1 MNAKR
6 FIAIVLCLVTV
17 LTITAACSRDE
28 LEDVTVYQTDLWGE
42 TVTNEK
48 GENVTVPVEG
58 GSIEYVTD
66 AKGNQLLDENG
77 EKITILHYYVHDVD
91 DKGNVVTNEN
101 KEPVTKVHSSA
112 PSTTASMGS
121 LEDLING
128 DVEMSTVVVETMPEG
143 TTIQTSERLYDK
155 SLKKILASGKFY
167 IEMKTQYNMEG
178 VGIRANYGLAI
189 SGNKTYMKTNMQV
202 LGILNMTLEFIMNG
216 NKMYMLNSKSKVYME
231 SIGSESF
238 DDDMLTGDQIQ
249 EALGSTTS
257 QYQKSSVVKTGGKT
271 YICEEYVEGDTV
283 FKYYFDKST
292 EAIKRIE
299 YEAADGTAMAMDIV
313 KLTGNP
319 SDSYF
324 EVPAGY
330 KKVDED
336 GFTNA
341 MLGPYAGLLGGV
353 ATTK

>member
-1 MNAKR
+1 MNTKK

-17 LTITAACSRDE
+17 LTITAACSKDPI
-28 LEDVTVYQTDLWGE
+28 EDVTVYETDLWGE

-48 GENVTVPVEG
+48 GENVTVAVEG

-66 AKGNQLLDENG
+66 EKGNQVLDENG
-77 EKITILHYYVHDVD
+77 EKLTILHYYVHDVD
-91 DKGNVVTNEN
+91 DEGNVVTNAN

-112 PSTTASMGS
+112 PSTTANAGS

-128 DVEMSTVVVETMPEG
+128 NLEMSTVVVETMPEG
-143 TTIQTSERLYDK
+143 TTVKTEERLYDK
-155 SLKKILASGKFY
+155 TLKRVLASGKFY

-178 VGIRANYGLAI
+178 VGVRANYGLAV
-189 SGNKTYMKTNMQV
+189 SGNKTYMKTNIQAS
-202 LGILNMTLEFIMNG
+202 ILNMTLEFIMNG

-231 SIGSESF
+231 ATGDEGLT
-238 DDDMLTGDQIQ
+238 DDMLTGDQIQ

-257 QYQKSSVVKTGGKT
+257 QYQKTSIVTTKGKT
-271 YICEEYVEGDTV
+271 YICEEYIDNGTV

-292 EAIKRIE
+292 EELKRIE
-299 YEAADGTAMAMDIV
+299 YDAADGMTMAMDVV

-336 GFTNA
+336 GFANA
-341 MLGPYAGLLGGV
+341 MLGPLASYLGGV
-353 ATTK
+353 PTTK

>member
-1 MNAKR
+1 MNTKK

-17 LTITAACSRDE
+17 LTITAACAKDPI
-28 LEDVTVYQTDLWGE
+28 EDVTVYETDLWGE

-48 GENVTVPVEG
+48 GENVTVAVEG

-66 AKGNQLLDENG
+66 EKGNQVLDENG
-77 EKITILHYYVHDVD
+77 EKLTILHYYVHDVD
-91 DKGNVVTNEN
+91 DEGNVVTNEN

-112 PSTTASMGS
+112 PSTTANAGS
-121 LEDLING
+121 LEDLMNG
-128 DVEMSTVVVETMPEG
+128 NLEMSTVVIETMPEG
-143 TTIQTSERLYDK
+143 TTIKTEERLYDK
-155 SLKKILASGKFY
+155 TLKKVLASGKFY

-178 VGIRANYGLAI
+178 VGVRANYGLAV
-189 SGNKTYMKTNMQV
+189 SGNKTYMKTNIQAS
-202 LGILNMTLEFIMNG
+202 ILNMTLEFIMNG
-216 NKMYMLNSKSKVYME
+216 NNMYMLNSKSKVYME
-231 SIGSESF
+231 ATDVDGLT
-238 DDDMLTGDQIQ
+238 DDMLTGDQIQ

-257 QYQKSSVVKTGGKT
+257 QYQKTSIVTTKGKT
-271 YICEEYVEGDTV
+271 YICEEYVDNGTV

-292 EAIKRIE
+292 EELKRIE

-324 EVPAGY
+324 EVPSGY

-336 GFTNA
+336 GFANA
-341 MLGPYAGLLGGV
+341 MLGPLAGYLGNV
-353 ATTK
+353 STTK